1 MKKIFTLI
9 TLLSFSFVSYSQ
21 VSPNVKIFT
30 NYHYDATD
38 DNSDSRSFELKRA
51 YFGAKTK
58 LSDDISAEVTFDV
71 GNNTGGTA
79 YTAFLKKA
87 YMKWQVNDDF
97 KLSMGM
103 QSTTQFNLLEK
114 NWGFRYIMKSAQ
126 DQYKFGSAA
135 DLGLVAVY
143 SLGSNISID
152 ASFMNGEGYK
162 NVQDADGYM
171 KSSVGVTFSP
181 VDNLTLRGYSDR
193 EGATGPNS
201 STMSIGMH
209 YKTGCLGFGY
219 EKSDKDNYNNVAG
232 DNRSVSSFYGSCS
245 MENDFTLLARRD
257 NLEGDINTNSQM
269 TLIGVQKTLTK
280 GLKAALNYQH
290 VDSDDDSDDSEFVY
304 LNLEIKF

>member
-1 MKKIFTLI
+1 MKANHHGLYHVIW
-9 TLLSFSFVSYSQ
+9 LL
-21 VSPNVKIFT
+21 
-30 NYHYDATD
+30 
-38 DNSDSRSFELKRA
+38 
-51 YFGAKTK
+51 
-58 LSDDISAEVTFDV
+58 DIA
-71 GNNTGGTA
+71 
-79 YTAFLKKA
+79 AFLKKA

-126 DQYKFGSAA
+126 DQYKFGSSA

-193 EGATGPNS
+193 EGAIGPNS